1 MASGTLSRTADARI
15 EMDARSVSESQR
27 PAHLPS
33 ADALSAN
40 QIESV
45 VEEVLS
51 STPFIDM
58 HTHLFPPMFGKLGL
72 WGVDD
77 LLTYHYLEAEFFR
90 SSEMP
95 PERYWKLSKREQANA
110 IWQVLFVENTPISEA
125 TRGIIAV
132 LQAFDLPAQN
142 ADLEQARSFFRA
154 QRLESHIRRVLEMA
168 GVSAVVM
175 TNDPLHPEEQLIWMN
190 GVKPH
195 PQFHS
200 ALRLDRILCDWD
212 SHWQQLAKQGY
223 AVDAQASEKS
233 VDEIRRFLA
242 DWYERMRPVYMA
254 VSLPDTFQFPQDT
267 IQSKILA
274 EAVIPSCREFDLP
287 LSLMIGVRRQ
297 VNPRLGLAGDAL
309 GRADLRALENLCRM
323 FPDNRFLVSVLSRE
337 NQHELCVYARKFNN
351 LMPFGCWWFLNNP
364 SIVEEITQERIEML
378 GASFIPQ
385 HSDARV
391 LEQVIYKWQN
401 TRTILGR
408 ILTNTYRL
416 LSNDGRGI
424 RRQDIQRDVTRLFRS
439 NFESWTRLSSPGSS
453 LSDLRKEGNK
463 SAKSR

>member
-1 MASGTLSRTADARI
+1 
-15 EMDARSVSESQR
+15 MDARSLSESER
-27 PAHLPS
+27 PANLPS
-33 ADALSAN
+33 ADTLPAN
-40 QIESV
+40 QIESA

-58 HTHLFPPMFGKLGL
+58 HTHLFSPAFGKLGL
-72 WGVDD
+72 WGIDE

-90 SSEMP
+90 SSDVP
-95 PERYWKLSKREQANA
+95 PERYWNLTKREQADA
-110 IWQVLFVENTPISEA
+110 IWQVLFVENSPISEA

-132 LQAFDLPAQN
+132 LKAFDLATESTS
-142 ADLEQARSFFRA
+142 LEEARSFFHA
-154 QRLESHIRRVLEMA
+154 QGIESHVQRVLKMA
-168 GVSAVVM
+168 GVNTVVM
-175 TNDPLHPEEQLIWMN
+175 TNDPLHPEEESIWMN

-195 PQFHS
+195 PQFQPV
-200 ALRLDRILCDWD
+200 LRLDRILRDWD
-212 SHWQQLAKQGY
+212 NNWQQLARRGY
-223 AVDAQASEKS
+223 AVDAQASGRS
-233 VDEIRRFLA
+233 ADEIRRFLS
-242 DWYERMRPVYMA
+242 DWYERMHPVYMA
-254 VSLPDTFQFPQDT
+254 VSLPDTFQFPEDT
-267 IQSKILA
+267 IQSKMLA

-297 VNPRLGLAGDAL
+297 VNPRLRLAGDAV
-309 GRADLRALENLCRM
+309 GRADLLALENLCRT

-337 NQHELCVYARKFNN
+337 NQHELCVYARKFDN

-364 SIVEEITQERIEML
+364 SIVEEITRERIEML

-401 TRTILGR
+401 TRTILAR
-408 ILTNTYRL
+408 ILSQTYRL

-439 NFESWTRLSSPGSS
+439 NFERWTRSTGSS
-453 LSDLRKEGNK
+453 LSDLKER
-463 SAKSR
+463 AP